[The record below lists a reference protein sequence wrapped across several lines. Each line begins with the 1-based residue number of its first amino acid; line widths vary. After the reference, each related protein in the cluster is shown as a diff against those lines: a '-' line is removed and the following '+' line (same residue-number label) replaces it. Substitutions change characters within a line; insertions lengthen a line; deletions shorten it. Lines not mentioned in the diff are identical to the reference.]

1 VQELAVATLA
11 HRMVLDPQARFAGV
25 SATSLVGD
33 LLREVKVPA

>member
-11 HRMVLDPQARFAGV
+11 HRMVLDPQARFGGITA
-25 SATSLVGD
+25 ASLVAG

>member
-25 SATSLVGD
+25 SATALVAG
-33 LLREVKVPA
+33 LLREVPVPA